1 MESHEVLFL
10 TVLSF
15 IVTWSLLLCSCF
27 FGTVWGKDSR
37 EDKLPRV
44 SRDEGTLNHKG
55 KRGKSRK
62 RKKISSSVSWS
73 TRESEPPSFLP
84 HSGKVRHLH
93 HNIMYCGLLHD
104 GLAH

>member
-10 TVLSF
+10 TVLFF

-55 KRGKSRK
+55 KRGKSKK
-62 RKKISSSVSWS
+62 RKKISSSVSSS

-84 HSGKVRHLH
+84 HSGKVRHLQ